1 MLSPEQ
7 QLVSL
12 LVGVLETVCNQV
24 LLGYAATGIEQ
35 DLKPPAVLVQ
45 LESISEL
52 QQQGSRRK
60 DQWLFNLSAVVPTN
74 DRATY
79 ALLELSRTIRQ
90 ALSNDKALSEHC
102 RKLTFSETQFDIA
115 PSQGQLSF
123 ADITLTLETV
133 F

>member
-1 MLSPEQ
+1 MLNPEQ
-7 QLVSL
+7 RLVGL
-12 LVGVLETVCNQV
+12 LVGVLETVCSQV
-24 LLGYAATGIEQ
+24 LLGYAATGVEQ
-35 DLKPPAVLVQ
+35 DLKPPAILLQ

-79 ALLELSRTIRQ
+79 ALLEFTRTIRQ
-90 ALSNDKALSEHC
+90 ALSSDKTLAEQC

>member
-1 MLSPEQ
+1 MLNPEQ
-7 QLVSL
+7 QLVTIL
-12 LVGVLETVCNQV
+12 MEALESACDQV

-35 DLKPPAVLVQ
+35 DLKPPAILVQ

-74 DRATY
+74 DQATY
-79 ALLELSRTIRQ
+79 ALLAFTRTIQQ
-90 ALSNDKALSEHC
+90 ALSNDKALAEQC

>member
-1 MLSPEQ
+1 MSNLEQ
-7 QLVSL
+7 QLVSTL
-12 LVGVLETVCNQV
+12 MKVLESVCDQV

-35 DLKPPAVLVQ
+35 ELKPPAILVQ

-74 DRATY
+74 DQTTY
-79 ALLELSRTIRQ
+79 ALLEFSRTIR
-90 ALSNDKALSEHC
+90 KALSSDKTLAEYY